1 MDGYGY
7 MDGMLQDIPGWRG
20 GGIGDAT
27 NSGVTEVRWFGIIF
41 VYGTPPKTNM
51 TMGNPPFEDV
61 FPI

>member
-27 NSGVTEVRWFGIIF
+27 NSGVTERTVIWHIF
-41 VYGTPPKTNM
+41 VYMVVAKM
-51 TMGNPPFEDV
+51 QYDA
-61 FPI
+61 